1 MMSIPF
7 DKIFCMG
14 PVSMSTRPYFTGQI
28 DGRNGKLE
36 KEESVE
42 CLLTAH
48 NPAKLP
54 VKEDIKP
61 PGQFNL
67 KQGIAVYWYALQRSA
82 MKRNVQCSLQIT
94 AVCKTVQDQFFTL

>member
-1 MMSIPF
+1 
-7 DKIFCMG
+7 MG
-14 PVSMSTRPYFTGQI
+14 PVPMSTRPYFTGQI

-36 KEESVE
+36 EEESVK

-67 KQGIAVYWYALQRSA
+67 KQGSAVQFTEVHFSA
-82 MKRNVQCSLQIT
+82 VQ
-94 AVCKTVQDQFFTL
+94 